1 MESQNPPSW
10 SACGKWNSTRSRQF
24 MTGGFFC
31 FQTVEAASSCL
42 CEAKP
47 LPLREAVL
55 LVWSGLRG
63 SNPLPSPRTSDF
75 KSPPAMTVEAASSCL
90 CKTKP
95 LPAREAA
102 LFVWSGLRGSNPLPS
117 PRESC
122 GFRGDPVPLDFKSH
136 PAMTVEA
143 ASSCLYKA
151 KTASLAGSGFCLF
164 GVGDEARTRYCHP
177 EKAAAFAGTPYLLI
191 SNRLRR

>member
-63 SNPLPSPRTSDF
+63 SNPLPSPRESCGFRGDPVPLDF

-90 CKTKP
+90 CKTKQ

-102 LFVWSGLRGSNPLPS
+102 LLFWSGLRGSNPLPS

-122 GFRGDPVPLDFKSH
+122 GFRGDPVPLAFQSPQAITMK
-136 PAMTVEA
+136 TV
-143 ASSCLYKA
+143 SSCLCPTK
-151 KTASLAGSGFCLF
+151 KTPTCFFLIWSARCGGVIRSLRSLN
-164 GVGDEARTRYCHP
+164 VR
-177 EKAAAFAGTPYLLI
+177 
-191 SNRLRR
+191 